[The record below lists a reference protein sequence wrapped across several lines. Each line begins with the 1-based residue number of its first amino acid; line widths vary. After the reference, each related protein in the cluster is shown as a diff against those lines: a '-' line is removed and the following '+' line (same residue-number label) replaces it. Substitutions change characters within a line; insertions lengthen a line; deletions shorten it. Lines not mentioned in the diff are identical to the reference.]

1 MQSDYSRV
9 MTYELHYW
17 PTIAGRG
24 EFVRLALEAAGA
36 PYVDVAR
43 GPEDAGRGVPALLR
57 TLADRSLRQPPFAPP
72 FLKDGEFFI
81 GQTAAILQYLAPVL
95 KLVARSEQARAW
107 TMQIQLTIADM
118 VTEAHDTHHPIA
130 SSLYYEDQKGEALR
144 RAANFCSERMPKF
157 LRWFERIL
165 SQNPAG
171 DRWLVGNRM
180 SYADLSLFQLVE
192 GLRYAFPLAAE
203 RVLSRAPRVVGTHS
217 RVASQPRV
225 AAYLRSER
233 RIAFNEE
240 GIFRRYPE
248 LDLSMEGSTSL
259 RSRTA

>member
-180 SYADLSLFQLVE
+180 SYADLSLFQLVD
-192 GLRYAFPLAAE
+192 GQLYAFPWATAQAMKQ
-203 RVLSRAPRVVGTHS
+203 APRLAQLHGGVSKH
-217 RVASQPRV
+217 ARV
-225 AAYLRSER
+225 AAYIASAR
-233 RIAFNEE
+233 RIPFITE
-240 GIFRRYPE
+240 GIFRHYPE
-248 LDLSMEGSTSL
+248 LD
-259 RSRTA
+259 AP

>member
-1 MQSDYSRV
+1 V
-9 MTYELHYW
+9 P
-17 PTIAGRG
+17 PTS
-24 EFVRLALEAAGA
+24 AASA
-36 PYVDVAR
+36 CPN
-43 GPEDAGRGVPALLR
+43 
-57 TLADRSLRQPPFAPP
+57 S
-72 FLKDGEFFI
+72 
-81 GQTAAILQYLAPVL
+81 
-95 KLVARSEQARAW
+95 
-107 TMQIQLTIADM
+107 
-118 VTEAHDTHHPIA
+118 
-130 SSLYYEDQKGEALR
+130 
-144 RAANFCSERMPKF
+144 CSGSK
-157 LRWFERIL
+157 RIL
-165 SQNPAG
+165 AQNPAG

-203 RVLSRAPRVVGTHS
+203 RVLSRAPRVVSMHG